1 MSEYTQGV
9 CHDGAAILKDG
20 KPLTIEQ
27 ILEGLRERDALK
39 SHVVAVAASVGFAD
53 NSAYQFEAGIQV
65 HCINNAK
72 RFAEHLHAIER
83 EFFMVPG
90 EPDEDYPD
98 AEPDDECLVNCW
110 GSTTEQYVEQFRAAL
125 ACRYPMQPI
134 VTDQHGVYRFEENP
148 IIGHLVRNVSDLN
161 RIAAWCMENDIEQK
175 YQEQLAQL
183 IGYSVSGYGTLSYV
197 SDESYERADSLCPQ
211 AEGHQ

>member
-20 KPLTIEQ
+20 QPLTIEQ
-27 ILEGLRERDALK
+27 IIEALRERDELK
-39 SHVVAVAASVGFAD
+39 AHAIKVAAAVG
-53 NSAYQFEAGIQV
+53 NSAYPFNASIQA
-65 HCINNAK
+65 HCIENMK

-125 ACRYPMQPI
+125 SRRYPMQPI
-134 VTDQHGVYRFEENP
+134 VTDQHWVHRFEENP
-148 IIGHLVRNVSDLN
+148 IIGHLARNVIDLN
-161 RIAAWCMENDIEQK
+161 RIAIWCNNNDIEPK

-183 IGYSVSGYGTLSYV
+183 IGYSVDGYGTLSFV
-197 SDESYERADSLCPQ
+197 SDESYERADSLRPQ